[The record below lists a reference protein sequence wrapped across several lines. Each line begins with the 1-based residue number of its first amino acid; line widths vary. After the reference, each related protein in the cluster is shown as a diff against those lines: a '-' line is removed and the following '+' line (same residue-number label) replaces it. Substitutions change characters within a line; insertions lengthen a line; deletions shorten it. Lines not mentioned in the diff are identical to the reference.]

1 MKILCINSRKG
12 MGDQVILHPYVV
24 AISQKFKTP
33 VSLLAK
39 DNSRAKDLFA
49 DDNHIDEIITLEKEM
64 DGIGG
69 ILKLTNELKKRNFD
83 KIFIFNSSLRYNLI
97 ARLAGI
103 KSIYQYP
110 FSFGKKDNM
119 VISAKIFTEDII
131 NEVVSTEPNLIIK
144 KTDNNLDKN
153 FKHICLG
160 ISASGPTKR
169 WDINNYIKL
178 AEKINKKI
186 KCKFYLAGGKNDIDL
201 INKFKNSS
209 VGKNSLSFEKMNIK
223 ETLQY
228 ISDCDLYIG
237 NDTGWA
243 HISVALNVK
252 ALTIFCDSPV
262 AAYGSYSSK
271 MFTVEPEGVVKGTT
285 THDTLGKDKTSF
297 DKVYNQSIQILN

>member
-1 MKILCINSRKG
+1 MKVLIIQAK
-12 MGDQVILHPYVV
+12 MGIGDMVIYLPYIH
-24 AISQKFKTP
+24 AISKRYKRS
-33 VSLLAK
+33 VSLLVKDSSKAK
-39 DNSRAKDLFA
+39 ELLAE
-49 DDNHIDEIITLEKEM
+49 DNHINEIITLEKNM
-64 DGIGG
+64 DGVKGVF
-69 ILKLTNELKKRNFD
+69 KLSKELKKRNFD

-110 FSFGKKDNM
+110 LFRSKDNI
-119 VISAKIFTEDII
+119 VLSAKIFTEDII

-160 ISASGPTKR
+160 VSASGPTKR

-186 KCKFYLAGGKNDIDL
+186 KCKFYIAGGKNDIDL

-209 VGKNSLSFEKMNIK
+209 VGKDSLSFEKMNIK

-228 ISDCDLYIG
+228 ISNCNLYVG

-243 HISVALNVK
+243 HISIGLNVK

-271 MFTVEPEGVVKGTT
+271 MVTVEPEGVTKGTT
-285 THDTLGKDKTSF
+285 THDTLGKDKISF
-297 DKVYNQSIQILN
+297 DEVYNQSIQILN

>member
-1 MKILCINSRKG
+1 MKVLIIQAK
-12 MGDQVILHPYVV
+12 MGVGDMIIYLPYIH
-24 AISQKFKTP
+24 AISKKYKRS
-33 VSLLAK
+33 VSILVK
-39 DNSRAKDLFA
+39 DSSRAKELLA
-49 DDNHIDEIITLEKEM
+49 EDNHINEIINLEKNM
-64 DGIGG
+64 DGMKG
-69 ILKLTNELKKRNFD
+69 IFKLSKELKKRNFD

-97 ARLAGI
+97 ARLTGI

-110 FSFGKKDNM
+110 LFRSKDNI
-119 VISAKIFTEDII
+119 VLSAKIFTEDVT
-131 NEVVSTEPNLIIK
+131 NKVVLTEPNLIIK
-144 KTDNNLDKN
+144 KKDNNLDRN

-160 ISASGPTKR
+160 VSASGPTKR

-178 AEKINKKI
+178 AEKINEKI

-209 VGKNSLSFEKMNIK
+209 VGKGSLSFEKMNIK

-262 AAYGSYSSK
+262 SAYGSYSSK
-271 MFTVEPEGVVKGTT
+271 MFTVEPEGVIKGTT
-285 THDTLGKDKTSF
+285 THDTLGKDKISF
-297 DKVYNQSIQILN
+297 DEVYNQSIQILN

>member
-1 MKILCINSRKG
+1 MKVLIIQAK
-12 MGDQVILHPYVV
+12 MGVGDMIIYLPYIH
-24 AISQKFKTP
+24 AISKKYKRS
-33 VSLLAK
+33 VSVLVK
-39 DNSRAKDLFA
+39 DSSRAKELLA
-49 DDNHIDEIITLEKEM
+49 EDNHINEIINLEKNM
-64 DGIGG
+64 DGIKG
-69 ILKLTNELKKRNFD
+69 IFKLSKEIKKRNFD
-83 KIFIFNSSLRYNLI
+83 KIFIFNSSLRYNLV

-110 FSFGKKDNM
+110 LFRSKDNI
-119 VISAKIFTEDII
+119 VLSAKIFTEDVT

-153 FKHICLG
+153 FKRICLG

-178 AEKINKKI
+178 AEKINEKI
-186 KCKFYLAGGKNDIDL
+186 KCKFYVAGGKNDIDL

-209 VGKNSLSFEKMNIK
+209 VGKDSLSFEKMNIK

-228 ISDCDLYIG
+228 ISNCDLYIG

-243 HISVALNVK
+243 HISVALNIK

-262 AAYGSYSSK
+262 SAYGYYSSK
-271 MFTVEPEGVVKGTT
+271 MVTVEPEGIEKGTT
-285 THDTLGKDKTSF
+285 THDTLGKDNISF
-297 DKVYNQSIQILN
+297 DEVYNQSIQILN

>member
-1 MKILCINSRKG
+1 MQILIIQPKIG
-12 MGDQVILHPYVV
+12 MGDMIIYLPYIH
-24 AISQKFKTP
+24 AISKKYKKS
-33 VSLLAK
+33 VSVLVK
-39 DNSRAKDLFA
+39 DNSRAKELLA
-49 DDNHIDEIITLEKEM
+49 DDNHINEIITLRKKL
-64 DGIGG
+64 DGMGG
-69 ILKLTNELKKRNFD
+69 IFKLSNELKKRNFD

-110 FSFGKKDNM
+110 LFRSKDNI
-119 VISAKIFTEDII
+119 VYSAKIFTENITNKII
-131 NEVVSTEPNLIIK
+131 STEPNLIIK
-144 KTDNNLDKN
+144 KTDNNLDRN

-186 KCKFYLAGGKNDIDL
+186 KCKFYIAGGKNDIDL

-209 VGKNSLSFEKMNIK
+209 VGKDSLSFEKMNIK

-228 ISDCDLYIG
+228 ISNCNLYIG

-243 HISVALNVK
+243 HISVGLNVK

-271 MFTVEPEGVVKGTT
+271 MVTVEPEGVVKGTT
-285 THDTLGKDKTSF
+285 THDTLGKDKISF
-297 DKVYNQSIQILN
+297 DEVYNQSIQILN

>member
-1 MKILCINSRKG
+1 MKVLIIQAK
-12 MGDQVILHPYVV
+12 MGIGDMVIYLPYIH
-24 AISQKFKTP
+24 AISKRYKRS
-33 VSLLAK
+33 VSLLVKDSSKAK
-39 DNSRAKDLFA
+39 ELLAE
-49 DDNHIDEIITLEKEM
+49 DNHINEIITLEKNM
-64 DGIGG
+64 DGVKGVF
-69 ILKLTNELKKRNFD
+69 KLSKELKKRNFD

-110 FSFGKKDNM
+110 LFRSKDNI
-119 VISAKIFTEDII
+119 VLSAKIFTEDII

-160 ISASGPTKR
+160 VSASGSTKR

-186 KCKFYLAGGKNDIDL
+186 KCKFYIAGGKNDIDL

-209 VGKNSLSFEKMNIK
+209 VGKDSLSFEKMNIK

-228 ISDCDLYIG
+228 ISNCNLYVG

-285 THDTLGKDKTSF
+285 THNTLGKDKISF
-297 DKVYNQSIQILN
+297 DEVYNQSIQILN

>member
-1 MKILCINSRKG
+1 MKVLIIQAK
-12 MGDQVILHPYVV
+12 MGVGDMIIYLPYIH
-24 AISQKFKTP
+24 AISKKYKSS
-33 VSLLAK
+33 VSILVK
-39 DNSRAKDLFA
+39 DSSRAKELLA
-49 DDNHIDEIITLEKEM
+49 EDNHINEIINLEKNL
-64 DGIGG
+64 DGIKG
-69 ILKLTNELKKRNFD
+69 IFKLSKEIKKRNFD
-83 KIFIFNSSLRYNLI
+83 KIFIFNSSLRYNLV

-110 FSFGKKDNM
+110 LLRGKDNI
-119 VISAKIFTEDII
+119 VLSAKIFTEDVT

-144 KTDNNLDKN
+144 KTDNNLDRSFKN
-153 FKHICLG
+153 ICLG

-209 VGKNSLSFEKMNIK
+209 VGRNSLSFEKMNIK

-228 ISDCDLYIG
+228 ISGCDLYIG

-262 AAYGSYSSK
+262 SAYGSYSSK
-271 MFTVEPEGVVKGTT
+271 MFTVEPEGIAKGTT
-285 THDTLGKDKTSF
+285 THDTLGKDKISF
-297 DKVYNQSIQILN
+297 DEVYNQSIQMLN

>member
-1 MKILCINSRKG
+1 MQILIIQPKIG
-12 MGDQVILHPYVV
+12 MGDMIIYLPYIH
-24 AISQKFKTP
+24 AISKKYKIS
-33 VSLLAK
+33 VSALVK
-39 DNSRAKDLFA
+39 DSSRAKDLLA
-49 DDNHIDEIITLEKEM
+49 EDNHINEIINLEKNM
-64 DGIGG
+64 DGIKG
-69 ILKLTNELKKRNFD
+69 IFKLSKELKKRNFD

-110 FSFGKKDNM
+110 LFRSKDNI
-119 VISAKIFTEDII
+119 VLSAKIFTEDVT

-144 KTDNNLDKN
+144 KTDNNLDRN

-160 ISASGPTKR
+160 LSASGPTKR

-178 AEKINKKI
+178 AEKINEKI

-209 VGKNSLSFEKMNIK
+209 LGKDSLSFEKMNIK

-228 ISDCDLYIG
+228 ISGCDLYIG

-262 AAYGSYSSK
+262 SAYGSYSSK
-271 MFTVEPEGVVKGTT
+271 MFTVEPEGITKGTT
-285 THDTLGKDKTSF
+285 THNTLGKDKISF
-297 DKVYNQSIQILN
+297 DEVYNQSIQILN

>member
-1 MKILCINSRKG
+1 MKILIIQAK
-12 MGDQVILHPYVV
+12 MGIGDMIIYLPYIH
-24 AISQKFKTP
+24 AISKKYKKS
-33 VSLLAK
+33 VSVLVK
-39 DNSRAKDLFA
+39 DSSRAKELFA
-49 DDNHIDEIITLEKEM
+49 EDNHINEIINLEKNM
-64 DGIGG
+64 DGMKG
-69 ILKLTNELKKRNFD
+69 IFKLSKELKKRNFD

-97 ARLAGI
+97 ARLTGI

-110 FSFGKKDNM
+110 LFRSKDNI
-119 VISAKIFTEDII
+119 VLSAKIFTEDVA

-144 KTDNNLDKN
+144 KTDNNLDRN
-153 FKHICLG
+153 FKHIFLG

-178 AEKINKKI
+178 AKKINEKI
-186 KCKFYLAGGKNDIDL
+186 KCKFYVAGGKNDIDL

-209 VGKNSLSFEKMNIK
+209 VGKDSLSFEKMNIK

-262 AAYGSYSSK
+262 SAYGSYSSK
-271 MFTVEPEGVVKGTT
+271 MITVEPEGIAKGTT
-285 THDTLGKDKTSF
+285 THDTLGNDKISF
-297 DKVYNQSIQILN
+297 DEIYNQSIQILN

>member
-1 MKILCINSRKG
+1 MKVLIIQAK
-12 MGDQVILHPYVV
+12 MGVGDMIIYLPYIH
-24 AISQKFKTP
+24 AISKKYKRS
-33 VSLLAK
+33 VSVLVN
-39 DNSRAKDLFA
+39 DSSRAKELLA
-49 DDNHIDEIITLEKEM
+49 EDNHINEIINLEKNM
-64 DGIGG
+64 DGIKG
-69 ILKLTNELKKRNFD
+69 IFKLSKELKKRNFD

-97 ARLAGI
+97 ARLTGI

-110 FSFGKKDNM
+110 LFRSKDNI
-119 VISAKIFTEDII
+119 VLSAKIFTEDVI
-131 NEVVSTEPNLIIK
+131 NEVASTEPNLIIK

-178 AEKINKKI
+178 AEKINEKI
-186 KCKFYLAGGKNDIDL
+186 KCKFYVAGGKNDIDL

-209 VGKNSLSFEKMNIK
+209 VGRNSLSFEKMNIK

-228 ISDCDLYIG
+228 ISVCDLYIG

-262 AAYGSYSSK
+262 SAYGSYSSK
-271 MFTVEPEGVVKGTT
+271 MFTIEPEGITNGTT
-285 THDTLGKDKTSF
+285 THDTLGKDKISF
-297 DKVYNQSIQILN
+297 DEVYNQSIQILN

>member
-1 MKILCINSRKG
+1 MKVLIIQAK
-12 MGDQVILHPYVV
+12 MGVGDMIIYLPYIH
-24 AISQKFKTP
+24 AISKKYKRS
-33 VSLLAK
+33 VSVLVK
-39 DNSRAKDLFA
+39 DSSRAKELLA
-49 DDNHIDEIITLEKEM
+49 EDNHINEIINLEKNM
-64 DGIGG
+64 DGIKG
-69 ILKLTNELKKRNFD
+69 IFKLSKELKKRNFD
-83 KIFIFNSSLRYNLI
+83 KIFIFNSSLRYNLV
-97 ARLAGI
+97 ARLTGV

-110 FSFGKKDNM
+110 LFRSKDNI
-119 VISAKIFTEDII
+119 VLSAKIFTEDVI
-131 NEVVSTEPNLIIK
+131 NEVASTEPNLIIK

-178 AEKINKKI
+178 AEKINEKI
-186 KCKFYLAGGKNDIDL
+186 KCKFYLAGGKKDIDL

-209 VGKNSLSFEKMNIK
+209 IGRDSLSFEKMNIK

-228 ISDCDLYIG
+228 ISGCDLYIG

-262 AAYGSYSSK
+262 SAYGSYSSK
-271 MFTVEPEGVVKGTT
+271 MFTIEPEGIPKGTT
-285 THDTLGKDKTSF
+285 THNTLGKDKVSF
-297 DKVYNQSIQILN
+297 DEVYNQSIQILN

>member
-1 MKILCINSRKG
+1 MKVLIIQAK
-12 MGDQVILHPYVV
+12 MGVGDMIIYLPYIH
-24 AISQKFKTP
+24 AISKKYKRS
-33 VSLLAK
+33 VSVLVK
-39 DNSRAKDLFA
+39 DSSRAKGLLA
-49 DDNHIDEIITLEKEM
+49 EDNHINEIINLEKNM
-64 DGIGG
+64 DGIKG
-69 ILKLTNELKKRNFD
+69 IFKLSKELKKRNFD

-110 FSFGKKDNM
+110 LFRSKDNI
-119 VISAKIFTEDII
+119 VLSAKIFTEDII
-131 NEVVSTEPNLIIK
+131 NEVVSSEPNLIIK
-144 KTDNNLDKN
+144 KTDNNLDRS
-153 FKHICLG
+153 FKYICLG

-178 AEKINKKI
+178 AEKINEKI

-209 VGKNSLSFEKMNIK
+209 VGRNSLTFEKMNIK

-228 ISDCDLYIG
+228 ISNCNLYVG

-285 THDTLGKDKTSF
+285 THNTLGKDKISF
-297 DKVYNQSIQILN
+297 DEVYNQSIQILN